1 MDKKVMPAGKCK
13 GILEAI
19 SSKSHVHRLLI
30 AAALADGES
39 VIETN
44 IISEDMQATMD
55 CLTALGAEI
64 QVKENVIYVNPI
76 SRAPEEEKKD
86 EILLNP
92 RESGST
98 ARFILPVA
106 SVLCKQFEMIGSG
119 KLPTRPF
126 APLCDCMRKNGAV
139 ISSDYVP
146 LQGSGTLKP
155 GIYALPGNVSSQYI
169 SGLMFALPLLEEDSD
184 IMLTTKLE
192 SKAYIDITTDV
203 LKQFGIR
210 MTETKDGYHIPG
222 RQRYHTPGMI
232 KADGDWSNAA
242 AFLCMGA
249 IAGEVKMTG
258 LNLDSTQGD
267 KEIVSVLEQFGAKVL
282 REESSVTVSSKKLNA
297 IRIDVSQIPDLV
309 PVLCIVAGLAEGRT
323 VFENAGR
330 LRMKESDRIATTK
343 AMLSVLG
350 AEMTVAQENGMTNL
364 CIEGI
369 KEYNGGCIDGA
380 GDHRIVMAAAV
391 ASVRATKEILIQGTQ
406 AVNKSYPGFFED
418 FDKVKSVEKM

>member
-1 MDKKVMPAGKCK
+1 MDRKLLPVGRC
-13 GILEAI
+13 GGEIEAI
-19 SSKSHVHRLLI
+19 TSKSHVHRLLI
-30 AAALADGES
+30 AAALSNQKS
-39 VIETN
+39 VIVSN
-44 IISEDMQATMD
+44 IISEDMQATID
-55 CLTALGAEI
+55 CLNALGANI
-64 QVKENVIYVNPI
+64 IIENKSIYVNPI
-76 SRAPEEEKKD
+76 SSLLQNEKE

-106 SVLCKQFEMIGSG
+106 SVLCKHFSMIGAG

-126 APLCDCMRKNGAV
+126 APLCECMRKNGAV
-139 ISSDYVP
+139 ISSDYIPMEVS
-146 LQGSGTLKP
+146 GSLSAGT
-155 GIYALPGNVSSQYI
+155 YQLPGNVSSQYI
-169 SGLMFALPLLEEDSD
+169 SGLLFALPLLEGDSD
-184 IMLTTKLE
+184 IMLTTNLE
-192 SKAYIDITTDV
+192 SKAYIDITLDV

-210 MTETKDGYHIPG
+210 IQETVNGFHISG
-222 RQRYHTPGMI
+222 NQTYVTPGEL

-242 AFLCMGA
+242 PFLCMGA

-267 KEIVSVLEQFGAKVL
+267 KEILSVLERFGA
-282 REESSVTVSSKKLNA
+282 EIFYTGDSVTVRQKDLKA
-297 IRIDVSQIPDLV
+297 IRVDVSQIPDLV
-309 PVLCIVAGLAEGRT
+309 PVLSIVAGLADGTT
-323 VFENAGR
+323 VFENAER

-343 AMLSVLG
+343 ALLSVLG

-364 CIEGI
+364 YIEGI

-391 ASVRATKEILIQGTQ
+391 ASVRATKEILIQGSQ

-418 FDKVKSVEKM
+418 FDKVKSVERI